1 MGEAL
6 VLASGSPRRHELL
19 EMAGVPHIVDVPEID
34 ETALPS
40 EPPDAYVARLARAKA
55 RAVAARHRE
64 RWTLG
69 ADTVV
74 VVDGRIVGKPC
85 DTVEAEAM
93 LEALAGR
100 RHEVITAVALV
111 HGADIEERSS
121 TTSVWMRPFDREI
134 VRSYVAT
141 GEPMD
146 KAGAYAA
153 QGVGAILIDHM
164 DGDFFTVMGLPIDAV
179 IEMLRSVGFE
189 AV

>member
-1 MGEAL
+1 MSETL

-19 EMAGVPHIVDVPEID
+19 AMARVPHIVDVPEID
-34 ETALPS
+34 EAVLPG
-40 EPPDAYVARLARAKA
+40 EPPDAYVARLAGAKA
-55 RAVAARHRE
+55 RSVAARHRE
-64 RWTLG
+64 CWTLG

-85 DTVEAEAM
+85 DTVEAETM
-93 LEALAGR
+93 LASLAGR

-111 HGADIEERSS
+111 RGAAVQERSS
-121 TTSVWMRPFDREI
+121 TTSVWMRPFDPEI

-146 KAGAYAA
+146 KAGAYAV
-153 QGVGAILIDHM
+153 QGVGALLVDHI
-164 DGDFFTVMGLPIDAV
+164 DGDFFTVMGLPLDAV

-189 AV
+189 AE

>member
-1 MGEAL
+1 MDETL

-19 EMAGVPHIVDVPEID
+19 TMAGVRHMVDVPEID
-34 ETALPS
+34 ETALAGES
-40 EPPDAYVARLARAKA
+40 ADAYTARLARAKA
-55 RAVAARHRE
+55 AAVAARHPGF
-64 RWTLG
+64 WTLG

-74 VVDGRIVGKPC
+74 VVDGRIVGKPG
-85 DTVEAEAM
+85 DAAEAEMM
-93 LEALAGR
+93 LEAMAGR

-111 HGADIEERSS
+111 RGSVVEERSS

-134 VRSYVAT
+134 IRSYVAT

-153 QGVGAILIDHM
+153 QGVGTILIDHI
-164 DGDFFTVMGLPIDAV
+164 DGDFFTIMGLPLNAV
-179 IEMLRSVGFE
+179 MEMLRSVEFE

>member
-1 MGEAL
+1 MSEAL

-19 EMAGVPHIVDVPEID
+19 TMAGVLHIVDVPEID
-34 ETALPS
+34 ETALRG
-40 EPPDAYVARLARAKA
+40 EAPDAYVARLARAKA
-55 RAVAARHRE
+55 RAVASRHPE

-74 VVDGRIVGKPC
+74 VVDGRIVGKPR
-85 DTVEAEAM
+85 DTVEAESM
-93 LEALAGR
+93 LEMLAGR

-111 HGADIEERSS
+111 RGARIEERSS
-121 TTSVWMRPFDREI
+121 TTAVWMRPFDRET

-164 DGDFFTVMGLPIDAV
+164 DGDFFTVMGLPLTTV
-179 IEMLRSVGFE
+179 IEMLRSVGFG
-189 AV
+189 AM